1 MTKTHSPKRNSADL
15 NSRPP
20 LPKGKKI
27 PLSAIIMSLALPVV
41 FGKSLI
47 VYFGSKY
54 STEPGEGYGYGLVI
68 MILFTVSSAGRFIW
82 KYRDYGDT

>member
-1 MTKTHSPKRNSADL
+1 MTKTHSPKRNSAEL

-20 LPKGKKI
+20 CQRGKI
-27 PLSAIIMSLALPVV
+27 PLYSIIMSLALLVV

-54 STEPGEGYGYGLVI
+54 STEPGEGYGYGLVM